1 MTSSKRRLLTL
12 SFGGA
17 LLVVRVIG
25 QTTHPPAPPTT
36 LPDSAQEAA
45 ELPDDP
51 DDTSPPKNAVL
62 TPPGDLKPP
71 VLIYSVQPK
80 YTKSARKQKLNG
92 TVQVALTVDEAGL
105 PQDVQVARAQGTEL
119 DDIALQAV
127 RQYRFKPAMRAG
139 KPVPVK
145 LYVEVKFQIW

>member
-1 MTSSKRRLLTL
+1 MTSSKRVLLTL
-12 SFGGA
+12 AFGA
-17 LLVVRVIG
+17 VLLPLRVMGQAVR
-25 QTTHPPAPPTT
+25 PPAPATT
-36 LPDSAQEAA
+36 LPDQAQEAA

-51 DDTSPPKNAVL
+51 DDTPLPKQAAL
-62 TPPGDLKPP
+62 TPHGDVKPP
-71 VLIYSVQPK
+71 ILLHSVQPK
-80 YTKSARKQKLNG
+80 YTKSARKKRLNG

-119 DDIALQAV
+119 DDIALEAV

-145 LYVEVKFQIW
+145 LYVEVNFQIR